1 MKRYE
6 LKAYLTHPSSLKTR
20 AIATY
25 VEKYNGRFVMY
36 EDVEDIIEKAKYW
49 ETQFRQELKRVS
61 ELCEKRDTVR
71 RSLKKVQEDC
81 L

>member
-25 VEKYNGRFVMY
+25 VEKSNGRFVMY